1 MKDEIKIPN
10 LDFNDMENIIN
21 SGVRK
26 KTSFLIYLK
35 DVYKELGFKNI
46 FYDKNELF
54 IIIITFIIISLTLPS
69 YFERNIEDSYKF
81 VFLIAPILYL
91 ITSIFSFY
99 NSKENGAFEIEMTC
113 KYNLYQLSAIRM
125 FIFSVLTAVLNTIMI
140 FISSLF
146 NKELDVIRLVCIS
159 ITGLFLF
166 STIFLYSL
174 ITFKSRVIKSS
185 VIAGWIVIN
194 LFLSNLNSSIYNA
207 FLMRAPI
214 YMHIIITAI
223 CIAVYVRNLNKL
235 INFRREKG
243 EI

>member
-1 MKDEIKIPN
+1 MKDNIRIPD

-21 SGVRK
+21 LGMRK
-26 KTSFLIYLK
+26 KTSFLKYLK
-35 DVYKELGFKNI
+35 NIYKELGFRSI
-46 FYDKNELF
+46 FHDKNELF
-54 IIIITFIIISLTLPS
+54 IIIITFIILSLTLPS
-69 YFERNIEDSYKF
+69 YFERNIEDTYKF

-125 FIFSVLTAVLNTIMI
+125 FIFSILTAVLNTIII

-146 NKELDVIRLVCIS
+146 NNELDVVRLVCIS

-174 ITFKSRVIKSS
+174 IAFRSRVIKSFI
-185 VIAGWIVIN
+185 IAGWIVVN
-194 LFLSNLNSSIYNA
+194 LFLSNLNSSIYNE
-207 FLMRAPI
+207 FLTRAPI

-223 CIAVYVRNLNKL
+223 CIALYIRNLNKL